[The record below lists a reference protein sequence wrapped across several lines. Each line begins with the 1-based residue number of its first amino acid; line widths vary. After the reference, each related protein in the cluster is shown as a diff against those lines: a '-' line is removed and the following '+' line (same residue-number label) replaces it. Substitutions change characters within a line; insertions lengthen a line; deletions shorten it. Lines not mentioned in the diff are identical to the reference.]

1 MVWLEHHE
9 GQCLSET
16 GQGQRTTKGTKTT
29 RITRNEIVSFVV
41 FVVEIFVPFVIQTAD
56 KWQG

>member
-1 MVWLEHHE
+1 MPLNRHSFDD
-9 GQCLSET
+9 GTSEIIAT
-16 GQGQRTTKGTKTT
+16 KTTKMT